1 MTQPAVEPVY
11 GSDYGL
17 QLEGDGVDPSDGT
30 AGTFWLVMLLV
41 GGSYMPVR
49 RFTPE
54 SRHSEAP
61 ERVGLKK
68 RTLDVCFAPKSGRN
82 WRPQIRVE

>member
-49 RFTPE
+49 RFAPE
-54 SRHSEAP
+54 SGHKWLWRGMSAYDP
-61 ERVGLKK
+61 K
-68 RTLDVCFAPKSGRN
+68 RTFTGGPRSSSVSSRLDALR
-82 WRPQIRVE
+82 